1 MRSLIL
7 FVLAVFMTA
16 CSSTKSKNFPA
27 IKPVASIAKGAEVP
41 LQQEL
46 EGTNPRK
53 TVAGAI
59 IDGDLWFYRYPNDCL
74 LDWREKNYP
83 QAVVL
88 LMTTVMPE
96 YGGAMLT
103 DVFYQGL
110 IRVFW
115 GKDQKMHIEFLKP
128 TEGQLRKL
136 KKGI

>member
-1 MRSLIL
+1 
-7 FVLAVFMTA
+7 MTA
-16 CSSTKSKNFPA
+16 CSSVPPKHFPA
-27 IKPVASIAKGAEVP
+27 IKPVASIPKGAEVP

-46 EGTNPRK
+46 EGASPRK

-59 IDGDLWFYRYPNDCL
+59 IDGDLWFYRYTNDCI
-74 LDWREKNYP
+74 LDWRGKNYP
-83 QAVVL
+83 QSAVL
-88 LMTTVMPE
+88 LMTTIMPE

-115 GKDQKMHIEFLKP
+115 GKDQKMHVEFLKP
-128 TEGQLRKL
+128 TEGQVRKF